1 MQTQYETVFILTPVL
16 SDVQVKETV
25 NKFKKV
31 LEDNDA
37 ELIHEENWGMKKLA
51 YPIQNKATGFYQ
63 LFEFKSDPS
72 LIAKL
77 ELQYKRDEKV
87 MRFLTFKHDKYGV
100 EFNER
105 RRRKQKG
112 EEVPNFTNK
121 KQPK

>member
-1 MQTQYETVFILTPVL
+1 MQIQYETVFILTPVL

-77 ELQYKRDEKV
+77 ELQYNRDEKV